1 MRWIKESER
10 LPDRPGKYWI
20 KYNNRRGEIKTGS
33 LFDGFKFPHHKS
45 RIEWLD
51 ESPDSKGNTSAE
63 EERIKEL
70 EKAIWQISLGPA
82 GDDTEWIPY
91 VIQKCKDILTKKQV

>member
-1 MRWIKESER
+1 MWTKATEAMPPAGKEV
-10 LPDRPGKYWI
+10 KM
-20 KYNNRRGEIKTGS
+20 
-33 LFDGFKFPHHKS
+33 KFPDSANEFYGDPIRELGNMRPKYYDHLL
-45 RIEWLD
+45 WWN
-51 ESPDSKGNTSAE
+51 ESDSKGNASA

-91 VIQKCKDILTKKQV
+91 VTRKLF